1 MAEIYDNIEKHFCDG
16 LQSIL
21 TMGGIKR
28 ADFCVGYFNLRGWD
42 MVVDNI
48 DNIPGGDVYEKN
60 NANGRSERK
69 QRVCRLL
76 VGMQRPENEIIRE
89 YYSHCKTAV
98 DNDYVSRCKLKMAQQ
113 FREQLQLGLPTSKDE
128 QTLQHLSRQLKEGK
142 VCVKLYLRFPLHAKL
157 YIAHRPDDPV
167 NKIAC
172 IMGSSNLTYSG
183 FMGNGELNADFTD
196 SDHTRKLS
204 KWFDDRWN
212 DNFSVDITDELIQ
225 AIDTSWASEEV
236 IPPYYIY
243 LKTAYHLSQDARD
256 GVSEFSIPPQ
266 FQHDL
271 FEFQQIAAKIAARHL
286 RNEKRRGAM
295 IGDVVGLGKTIT
307 ACAVAKIYEENYGTS
322 TLIICPA
329 NLVEMWERY
338 ISDYDLKAEA
348 HSIAKSLD
356 TERPRHYGL
365 VIIDESHNLRSGTH
379 STRYANI
386 KTFISKINSPVLL
399 LTATPYNKQ
408 YHDLANQ
415 IKLFVNEDQDLGIRP
430 ERYIESLGGERAF
443 MNKHTETF
451 LRSIGAFEK
460 SEFAEDWND
469 LMKLFLIRRTRT
481 FIKNSDYVKTD
492 PADGRK
498 YLLFPDGRKNYF
510 PERIPCA
517 LKFPTKEGDQYSRL
531 YSNGMIGLMED
542 LILPRYGLSNYILS
556 DVEATEPEQKTI
568 NNLSRAGTR
577 MMGFCKSTFFKRIDS
592 CGFSFLLTVYRHILR
607 NMVFVYAIDNGLPL
621 PIGDEEELPDDYLD
635 DDDINATLFDGDEG
649 DSVDEDGSISFL
661 TDLDKYQDIAAGH
674 YYTMKG
680 KDGKRKKSKVS
691 WLPPEYFNGDL
702 RKHLMADC
710 GRLVEMIELC
720 GPWQPAEDQKIAS
733 LYSLLTQ
740 THPDDKVLVFTQ
752 YADTAIYVHRQLM
765 QRGIRSIACATGKS
779 DNATSLAVEFSPVSN
794 NAKRPIN
801 ELRVLITTDVL
812 SEGQNLQ
819 DAHVIV
825 NYDLPWA
832 IIRLIQRAGRVDRI
846 GQTSQLIYCYSF
858 FPAEGVE
865 NIINLRGRLNDRIN
879 QNAGVIGSDEVFFEG
894 NQQNLR
900 DMFNEKAGVLDDE
913 EDVDVDLSSQAYQ
926 IWKNATDA
934 NPQLRT
940 IIPAMNNMVYS
951 TKSADAVAEE
961 QAPANGVITYA
972 RTSNDFDLLTWLDA
986 EGNVVSQSQPRILK
1000 AMACSLNTP
1009 AIAPADDHHQLVARA
1024 VAIAREQGTAN
1035 SGGGILG
1042 GRNTPRYRIIRLLER
1057 VYDYPLD
1064 LFYTQEK
1071 KNTIKLI
1078 IDDIYNH
1085 PLLDTA
1091 RVVIGQMLRNKADEH
1106 DIIDHVIEL
1115 SKSGCLCR
1123 SDNEN
1128 TNHHDPTII
1137 CSLGIRKED

>member
-1 MAEIYDNIEKHFCDG
+1 MAEIYDNIERHFRNG

-21 TMGGIKR
+21 KMGGIKR

-42 MVVDNI
+42 MVVDHI
-48 DNIPGGDVYEKN
+48 DNIPGGEVYEKN
-60 NANGRSERK
+60 VANNRNERK

-76 VGMQRPENEIIRE
+76 VGMQRPEKEIIQE
-89 YYSHCKTAV
+89 YYSHCGTAV
-98 DNDYVSRCKLKMAQQ
+98 DNDYVSKCKLKMAQQ
-113 FREQLQLGLPTSKDE
+113 FREQLQLGLPTSEDE
-128 QTLQHLSRQLKEGK
+128 QTLQHLSRQLKKGK
-142 VCVKLYLRFPLHAKL
+142 VCVKLYLRCPLHAKL

-212 DNFSVDITDELIQ
+212 DRYSVDITNELIQ
-225 AIDTSWASEEV
+225 AIDTSWASEQV

-256 GVSEFSIPPQ
+256 GVSEFSLSRR
-266 FQHDL
+266 FRHDL
-271 FEFQQIAAKIAARHL
+271 FDFQQIAAKIAARHL
-286 RNEKRRGAM
+286 CNEKRRGAM

-307 ACAVAKIYEENYGTS
+307 ACAVAKIFEENYGTS
-322 TLIICPA
+322 SLIICPA
-329 NLVEMWERY
+329 NLVTMWQMY
-338 ISDYDLKAEA
+338 VSNYDLKAEVQ
-348 HSIAKSLD
+348 SIAKSLD
-356 TERPRHYGL
+356 TDRPRHYGL

-379 STRYANI
+379 SRRYVNV

-415 IKLFVNEDQDLGIRP
+415 LKLFIDEDQDLGIRP

-451 LRSIGAFEK
+451 IRSIGAFEK
-460 SEFAEDWND
+460 SEFPEDWND

-481 FIKNSDYVKTD
+481 FIKNSDYIKTD

-498 YLLFPDGRKNYF
+498 YLLFPDGTRSYF
-510 PERIPCA
+510 PERLPCA
-517 LKFPTKEGDQYSRL
+517 LKFPTVEGDQYSRL
-531 YSNGMIGLMED
+531 YSETMISLMED
-542 LILPRYGLSNYILS
+542 LILPRYGLSNYLLPN
-556 DVEATEPEQKTI
+556 VKATEPEQKTI
-568 NNLSRAGTR
+568 DNLSRAGNR

-607 NMVFVYAIDNGLPL
+607 NMVFVYAIDNDLPL

-635 DDDINATLFDGDEG
+635 DDDINATLFDDEEG
-649 DSVDEDGSISFL
+649 NVDEDGSISFL
-661 TDLDKYQDIAAGH
+661 TDLNKYLTIAAGH
-674 YYTMKG
+674 YW
-680 KDGKRKKSKVS
+680 KVEKEDKVC
-691 WLPPEYFNGDL
+691 WLPSKYFKSNL
-702 RKHLMADC
+702 RDHLMADC
-710 GRLVEMIELC
+710 DRLVQMIELC
-720 GPWQPAEDQKIAS
+720 GAWQPAEDQKIAE
-733 LYSLLTQ
+733 LHNLLTEK
-740 THPDDKVLVFTQ
+740 HPDDKVLVFTQ
-752 YADTAIYVHRQLM
+752 YADTAIYVHRQLT
-765 QRGIRSIACATGKS
+765 QRGIHSIDCATGKS
-779 DNATSLAVEFSPVSN
+779 GNATSLAVQFSPVSN
-794 NAKRPIN
+794 NAKRLPN

-846 GQTSQLIYCYSF
+846 GQTSQSIYCYSF

-865 NIINLRGRLNDRIN
+865 KIIKLRGRLNERIN

-894 NQQNLR
+894 NRQNLR

-986 EGNVVSQSQPRILK
+986 EGNVVSQSQLRILK
-1000 AMACSLNTP
+1000 AMACSLDTP
-1009 AIAPADDHHQLVARA
+1009 AIAPAAGHHQLVARA

-1035 SGGGILG
+1035 QGGGILG

-1057 VYDYPLD
+1057 VYNYPTD

-1091 RVVIGQMLRNKADEH
+1091 RVAIGQMLRSSADEH
-1106 DIIDHVIEL
+1106 DIVDHVIEL
-1115 SKSGCLCR
+1115 SKSECLCR
-1123 SDNEN
+1123 SDSEG
-1128 TNHHDPTII
+1128 TAHHDPTII

>member
-1 MAEIYDNIEKHFCDG
+1 MAEIYDNIERHFRDG

-69 QRVCRLL
+69 RRVCRLL
-76 VGMQRPENEIIRE
+76 VGMQRPEKEIIRE
-89 YYSHCKTAV
+89 YYSHCEKKA
-98 DNDYVSRCKLKMAQQ
+98 DSNYVAKCKLKMAQQ
-113 FREQLQLGLPTSKDE
+113 FREQLQLGLPTSEDE
-128 QTLQHLSRQLKEGK
+128 QTLQHLARQLKAGK
-142 VCVKLYLRFPLHAKL
+142 VCVKLYLQCPLHAKL

-243 LKTAYHLSQDARD
+243 LKTAYHLSQDARE
-256 GVSEFSIPPQ
+256 GVSEFSISPR

-307 ACAVAKIYEENYGTS
+307 ACAVAKIIEENHGTS

-329 NLVEMWERY
+329 NLVTMWERY
-338 ISDYDLKAEA
+338 ISDYDLKAEV
-348 HSIAKSLD
+348 HSIDKSLD
-356 TERPRHYGL
+356 TEHPRHYGL
-365 VIIDESHNLRSGTH
+365 VVIDESHNLRSGTH
-379 STRYANI
+379 SRRYVNI
-386 KTFISKINSPVLL
+386 KTFIGKINAPVLL

-415 IKLFVNEDQDLGIRP
+415 LRLFVDEDQDLGIRP

-451 LRSIGAFEK
+451 IRSIGAFEK
-460 SEFAEDWND
+460 SDFAEDWND

-492 PADGRK
+492 TSDGRK
-498 YLLFPDGRKNYF
+498 YLLFPDGTRSYF

-517 LKFPTKEGDQYSRL
+517 LKFPTVAGDQYSRL
-531 YSNGMIGLMED
+531 YSKGMISLMED

-556 DVEATEPEQKTI
+556 DVKASEPEQKTI
-568 NNLSRAGTR
+568 DNLSRAGTR

-607 NMVFVYAIDNGLPL
+607 NMVFVYAIDKHLPL

-635 DDDINATLFDGDEG
+635 DDDINATLFDDEETNIN
-649 DSVDEDGSISFL
+649 EDGSISFL
-661 TDLDKYQDIAAGH
+661 TDLDAYLSIAAGH
-674 YYTMKG
+674 YYTVKKKG
-680 KDGKRKKSKVS
+680 KVS
-691 WLPPEYFNGDL
+691 WLPSEYFKSDL

-710 GRLVEMIELC
+710 DRLVQMIALC

-733 LYSLLTQ
+733 LYSLLTK

-752 YADTAIYVHRQLM
+752 YADTAIYVHRQLK
-765 QRGIRSIACATGKS
+765 QRGIQSIACATGKS
-779 DNATSLAVEFSPVSN
+779 GNATSLAIEFSPVSN
-794 NAKRPIN
+794 NAKRPGN
-801 ELRVLITTDVL
+801 LRVLITTDVL

-846 GQTSQLIYCYSF
+846 GQTSQQIYCYSF

-865 NIINLRGRLNDRIN
+865 KIINLRGRLNERIN

-934 NPQLRT
+934 NPKLRT
-940 IIPAMNNMVYS
+940 LIPAMNNMVYS
-951 TKSADAVAEE
+951 TKPADAVAEE

-1000 AMACSLNTP
+1000 AMACSPDTP

-1057 VYDYPLD
+1057 VYDYPID
-1064 LFYTQEK
+1064 LFYTQET
-1071 KNTIKLI
+1071 KNTLKLI

-1106 DIIDHVIEL
+1106 DIVDHVIDL

-1123 SDNEN
+1123 PAGEGASR
-1128 TNHHDPTII
+1128 HDPTII